1 MQQNIQY
8 LLNAS
13 DLESVV
19 KKVLHE
25 VLNEL
30 RPKDE
35 DKLLTVAET
44 VELLKIDRTTLWR
57 WEKAK
62 YLVPVRLGNRVRY
75 KESDIIKFS
84 K

>member
-30 RPKDE
+30 GPKDE